1 MHSIQSFGEESM
13 FAIRCAAIP
22 VLVSL
27 VFTGCTH
34 LPATQPVQPEVLAA
48 MQPVEVKVGISQSE
62 LYAAFVRS
70 NAAASGAAACAA
82 VPGLGIL
89 LAAACG
95 GAMGAVD
102 ASVNATRAKAAE
114 ESVRPLKD
122 EMVDMKFDQL
132 MNESLAQALQSVSG
146 MQVANVAVTK
156 VVNTQAYEKTFTA
169 ATSNAVMFVNVDYHM
184 SVDFSTLEVSAR
196 SLLYPRGT
204 SARTAAKQPA
214 TLSTTPSEPVL
225 APKNA
230 VYRSSIVYRAKHP
243 AASADATKNIEAWKA
258 DNARM
263 LKTALQDGIT
273 QAGALLAADLQ
284 RKYPAYEATTA
295 KADAGNGLKANLVSQ
310 SNGGR
315 LLRYPDGSLN
325 LDAVPIMAA
334 ATPVLPTTP
343 ASNTAAP
350 AAVSAAQPAMET
362 VAK

>member
-1 MHSIQSFGEESM
+1 M
-13 FAIRCAAIP
+13 FAIRRAAIP
-22 VLVSL
+22 VLMSL

-34 LPATQPVQPEVLAA
+34 LPPTQPIQPEVLAA
-48 MQPVEVKVGISQSE
+48 MQPVEVQVGISQSE
-62 LYAAFVRS
+62 LYASFVRS
-70 NAAASGAAACAA
+70 NAAATGAAACGA

-102 ASVNATRAKAAE
+102 ASVNAARAKAAE

-122 EMVDMKFDQL
+122 EIVDMKFDEL
-132 MNESLAQALQSVSG
+132 MNESLAQALQSVPA
-146 MQVANVAVTK
+146 MQIANVAVTK
-156 VVNTQAYEKTFTA
+156 VVNAQAYEKTFSA
-169 ATSNAVMFVNVDYHM
+169 AASNAVMFVNIDYHM

-204 SARTAAKQPA
+204 TARTAAKQPA
-214 TLSTTPSEPVL
+214 PLSITPSEPVL
-225 APKNA
+225 AVKNA

-243 AASADATKNIEAWKA
+243 AAGTDAEKNIEAWKA

-273 QAGALLAADLQ
+273 QAGALIAADLQ
-284 RKYPAYEATTA
+284 RKYPAYEPTTA
-295 KADAGNGLKANLVSQ
+295 KAETGSNLKVNLVSQ
-310 SNGGR
+310 GNGAR

-325 LDAVPIMAA
+325 LDAVPAVIAA
-334 ATPVLPTTP
+334 APVSPTKVASDITAP
-343 ASNTAAP
+343 AS
-350 AAVSAAQPAMET
+350 VSAAQPAAET

>member
-1 MHSIQSFGEESM
+1 M

-122 EMVDMKFDQL
+122 EIVDIKFDQL
-132 MNESLAQALQSVSG
+132 MNESLAQALQAVPA
-146 MQVANVAVTK
+146 MQIANVAVTK
-156 VVNTQAYEKTFTA
+156 VVNTQAYEKTFSA

-204 SARTAAKQPA
+204 AARTAAKQPA
-214 TLSTTPSEPVL
+214 TLAPTPSEPLL
-225 APKNA
+225 AVKNA
-230 VYRSSIVYRAKHP
+230 VYRSSIFYQAKHP
-243 AASADATKNIEAWKA
+243 SAGTDATKNIEAWKA

-273 QAGALLAADLQ
+273 QAGAMIAADLQ
-284 RKYPAYEATTA
+284 RKYPAYEPATA
-295 KADAGNGLKANLVSQ
+295 KAEGGNSLKVNLVSQ
-310 SNGGR
+310 GNGGR
-315 LLRYPDGSLN
+315 LLRYPDGSLH
-325 LDAVPIMAA
+325 LEAVPIMVAA
-334 ATPVLPTTP
+334 APVPPAKAASDITAP
-343 ASNTAAP
+343 AS
-350 AAVSAAQPAMET
+350 VSAAQPVAET